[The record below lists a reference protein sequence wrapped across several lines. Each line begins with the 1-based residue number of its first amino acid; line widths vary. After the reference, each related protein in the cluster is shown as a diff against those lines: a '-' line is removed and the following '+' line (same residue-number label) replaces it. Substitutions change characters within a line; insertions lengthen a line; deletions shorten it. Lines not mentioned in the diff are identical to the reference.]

1 MPSYFPSEASLAYKM
16 KVNIPDTL
24 ETIANRYMAN
34 NPAYPFQ
41 MRAFSENGF
50 IQTKK
55 GLYDLDLS
63 AKFPAAKLGQL
74 GYVYAMLWSD
84 SGADSYLSM
93 SVQSPTSLYL
103 NGKQVYRSIIGEER
117 DSSLRTTLVLPLQQ
131 GWNSFLVKIQK
142 SPTGFGCKLGST
154 SSKWAPLHF
163 MSPFADRLGQ
173 AGWIYSDLS
182 DADVFPE
189 GNEPSI
195 HQTEE
200 STGIQWHPTPNE
212 GAAIFQDT
220 DGCTRLFGR
229 GSGRVAYGWSK
240 LFISEIG
247 GAICTLSGKT
257 SGAIRIWVNDHE
269 LISQQGNDDIHF
281 EWKAAYGSHD
291 MVVESCAGEQQWGF
305 TLEARVGG
313 GQLDFR
319 FPSPVQGAS
328 GSWMFLGPFDDS
340 LPAPPSGITDL
351 SKLHVDREG
360 GVYWKLESPGFC
372 VRPYL
377 ENKLF
382 GRWNYHLGV
391 TLNGLLRTSKL
402 LGREDIRKYAA
413 KHIDQ
418 CVKMYEYSLFDRD
431 KYGYQSLN
439 QQLVE
444 LDSLDDCGA
453 FGAAILELY
462 EQTQNSAYL
471 PLLQTIAAYMKN
483 EQIRR
488 ADGAFYRGD
497 DTMWAD
503 DLYMSTPFL
512 AGYYKLTGERTYIDD
527 AAQQFLLFK
536 KYLYMPELQIMS
548 HVYDFKHETPTYVP
562 WGRGNGWV
570 LFSLAEVLEAL
581 PDGHKD
587 QEPLLAFYRELC
599 EGCLRLQG
607 HNGLW
612 HQVLTDAESYEE
624 TSCTAMFTY
633 GFAKGVRHGWLSAP
647 EPYAAAVDRAWQG
660 LSKHSVDELGNVHGV
675 CRGSNFSFSEAYYKF
690 DLLWV
695 ENDTHGT
702 GIVML
707 AGDEIRKMLDQLANG
722 AAYLPHTS
730 NVHVPV

>member
-1 MPSYFPSEASLAYKM
+1 MPTYFPYEASLANKLND
-16 KVNIPDTL
+16 NIPDAL
-24 ETIANRYMAN
+24 ETVANRYMAN
-34 NPAYPFQ
+34 NPAYSFQ
-41 MRAFSENGF
+41 MRAFHENGF

-55 GLYDLDLS
+55 GLYDLDLN
-63 AKFPAAKLGQL
+63 AKFPAAKLGQI

-84 SGADSYLSM
+84 EEAECHLSM
-93 SVQSPTSLYL
+93 RVESPTSLYI
-103 NGKQVYRSIIGEER
+103 NGKQIYRSNIGEER
-117 DSSLRTTLVLPLQQ
+117 DGGLRTTLVTPLLQ
-131 GWNSFLVKIQK
+131 GWNSFLVKIRK

-163 MSPFADRLGQ
+163 MSPFAGRRGQ

-182 DADVFPE
+182 DVDVLTE
-189 GNEPSI
+189 GNELSPL
-195 HQTEE
+195 QVEE
-200 STGIQWHPTPNE
+200 STGINWYPTKNDWHTALHNN
-212 GAAIFQDT
+212 
-220 DGCTRLFGR
+220 DGCTHLFGR
-229 GSGRVAYGWSK
+229 DSGNVAYAWTK
-240 LFISEIG
+240 LIIRETG
-247 GAICTLSGKT
+247 GTVCTLRGKASG
-257 SGAIRIWVNDHE
+257 GIRIWINEREV
-269 LISQQGNDDIHF
+269 LSQLVEGDIHL
-281 EWKAAYGSHD
+281 EWQAPYGSYD
-291 MVVESCAGEQQWGF
+291 LLVESWAGEHHWGF
-305 TLEARVGG
+305 TLEGLMGETRCD
-313 GQLDFR
+313 LR
-319 FPSPVQGAS
+319 LPYPVQGAS
-328 GSWMFLGPFDDS
+328 GKWMYLGPFGDS
-340 LPAPPSGITDL
+340 LLTAPSEITDL
-351 SKLHVDREG
+351 QKLFANREG
-360 GVYWKLESPGFC
+360 GVYWKLESAGLC

-418 CVKMYEYSLFDRD
+418 CVNMYEYSLFDRD

-462 EQTQNSAYL
+462 RQTQDQAYL
-471 PLLQTIAAYMKN
+471 PLLKIIADYIEN
-483 EQIRR
+483 EQMRR
-488 ADGAFYRGD
+488 EDGAFYRGD

-512 AGYYKLTGERTYIDD
+512 AGYYKLTGDLTYIDD
-527 AAQQFLLFK
+527 AAKQFLLFK

-581 PDGHKD
+581 PVDHVD
-587 QEPLLAFYRELC
+587 REPLLVFYRELC
-599 EGCLRLQG
+599 EGYLRLQG
-607 HNGLW
+607 VNGLW

-624 TSCTAMFTY
+624 TSCTAMFIY
-633 GFAKGVRHGWLSAP
+633 GFAKGVRHGWLLAP
-647 EPYAAAVDRAWQG
+647 DPYIAAVHQAWQG
-660 LSKHSVDELGNVHGV
+660 LTSHCVDELGNVHGV
-675 CRGSNFSFSEAYYKF
+675 CRGSNFSFTEAYYKY

-707 AGDEIRKMLDQLANG
+707 AGDEVRKMFDLLA
-722 AAYLPHTS
+722 APISEKLTQS
-730 NVHVPV
+730 V